1 MKKLFT
7 ILLLIASQHVFS
19 QTKLTPDQTLLLLN
33 KTNRMY
39 CDALGDVIRCMFEYN
54 EEKFNAAMAT
64 FQTVIKNYDTIEKD
78 GSLSGSSAEMSMAR
92 AKFNSTKWSV
102 LSLRFDKDVYKNG
115 ERKKKVEYA
124 GSSRKIPKKLKEQFD
139 KLNELQSRVCW

>member
-1 MKKLFT
+1 ML
-7 ILLLIASQHVFS
+7 ILVSQQLFS
-19 QTKLTPDQTLLLLN
+19 QAKLTPDETLLLLN

-39 CDALGDVIRCMFEYN
+39 CDALGDVIRCMFEYD
-54 EEKFNAAMAT
+54 EAKFNAALVT
-64 FQTVIKNYDTIEKD
+64 IQTIIKNYDIIEKN
-78 GSLSGSSAEMSMAR
+78 GSLNGSSAEISMAR
-92 AKFNSTKWSV
+92 AKFNAVKWSV
-102 LSLRFDKDVYKNG
+102 LSLRFDKELYKNG

>member
-1 MKKLFT
+1 ML
-7 ILLLIASQHVFS
+7 ILVSQQLFS
-19 QTKLTPDQTLLLLN
+19 QAKLTPDETLLLLN

-39 CDALGDVIRCMFEYN
+39 CDALGDVIRCMFEYD
-54 EEKFNAAMAT
+54 EAKFNAALVT
-64 FQTVIKNYDTIEKD
+64 IQTIIKNYDIIEKN
-78 GSLSGSSAEMSMAR
+78 GSLNGSSAEISMAR
-92 AKFNSTKWSV
+92 AKFNAVKWSV
-102 LSLRFDKDVYKNG
+102 FSLRFDKELYKNG